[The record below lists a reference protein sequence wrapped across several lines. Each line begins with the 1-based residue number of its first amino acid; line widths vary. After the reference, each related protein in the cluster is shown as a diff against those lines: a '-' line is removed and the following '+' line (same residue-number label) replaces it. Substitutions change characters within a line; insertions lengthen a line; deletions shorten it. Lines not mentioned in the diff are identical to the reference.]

1 MNSKPNR
8 SNINEVLYQKLAKFF
23 SRTLDKNND
32 GLVNW
37 VDFQAAIEVKSKI
50 FQH

>member
-1 MNSKPNR
+1 MR
-8 SNINEVLYQKLAKFF
+8 SNISEVLHEKLTNFF

-37 VDFQAAIEVKSKI
+37 PDFEAAIEVINKDT
-50 FQH
+50 